1 MIDHKL
7 INKIIFN
14 IINSKAQEAKTQLQQ
29 DIGGI
34 GLKNV
39 KTMKRL
45 QQLLYI
51 FSLTF
56 T

>member
-1 MIDHKL
+1 MNNGVIHP
-7 INKIIFN
+7 FF
-14 IINSKAQEAKTQLQQ
+14 
-29 DIGGI
+29 IGR
-34 GLKNV
+34 KNV

-51 FSLTF
+51 FALTF